1 MNSLATISYID
12 EGLIHTGEFLSPY
25 SELHPR
31 EIAMVKAWRS
41 IAIENAN
48 IRIDYQAGIPVFV
61 NIFYDSMVTYV
72 EPYEGELSDVEI
84 QAINV
89 GRQLYY
95 GSLDLL
101 VSYGAPIQ
109 ILGGTFK
116 RIRLADVT
124 DKPIDK
130 QSKKE

>member
-1 MNSLATISYID
+1 MNSLATISYQ
-12 EGLIHTGEFLSPY
+12 EGEFVDTLSTY
-25 SELHPR
+25 SALHSR
-31 EIAMVKAWRS
+31 EIAMVRSWRS
-41 IAIENAN
+41 VAIENAN
-48 IRIDYQAGIPVFV
+48 IRIDYQAGLPVFV
-61 NIFYDSMVTYV
+61 NIYYDNMVTYT
-72 EPYEGELSDVEI
+72 EPYEGELSESEI
-84 QAINV
+84 NCILV

-101 VSYGAPIQ
+101 VSYGVPIQ